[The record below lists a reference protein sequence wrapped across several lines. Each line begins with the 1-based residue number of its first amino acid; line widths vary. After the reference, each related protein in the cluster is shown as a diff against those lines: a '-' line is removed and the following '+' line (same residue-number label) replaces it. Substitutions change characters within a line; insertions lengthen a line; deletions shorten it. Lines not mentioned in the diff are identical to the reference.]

1 MASKTPDLA
10 LYHLVIARGNYPR
23 SECGRAISLY
33 SAKSEKDSSAEHLT
47 LEADYQR
54 PGRLKDAQ
62 DKYVLSDAQLAKVKA
77 GLAEAAVGSWE
88 IGTRIQALLEFD
100 APSYS
105 VYTPAGNTLPF
116 PKQVPTDVQLS
127 IEPVFAIARDVVR
140 KRNASNNNTKGPQQ
154 LMKDGSAA
162 DPVSIGV
169 GVLLAGWT
177 GQSTKD
183 GLDYFGAATDQLE
196 FLWTDIP
203 RTWDGAFSHRMEMV
217 QLRNDYLSMV
227 PPFLVYYATSSTLDP
242 RLGTCGNTSCWA
254 MGLLGSL
261 QMTQGTGPLARNA
274 WVAAGALRVLAT
286 IKYSSYADSFIN
298 EQADLVRWTKEI
310 HAAMYRRLDETGIFK
325 NYVTNDPEVPISS
338 SSFYDAASTAL
349 LASTVYRL
357 SVLEGECESIQYA
370 ERSRKALF
378 APHSKHITEE
388 GWLKPVVNPYN
399 YRLEGSKSA
408 EGQAFVLM
416 LHAAWRDWVE
426 KGSPGT

>member
-1 MASKTPDLA
+1 MFSQT
-10 LYHLVIARGNYPR
+10 H
-23 SECGRAISLY
+23 SL
-33 SAKSEKDSSAEHLT
+33 
-47 LEADYQR
+47 
-54 PGRLKDAQ
+54 P
-62 DKYVLSDAQLAKVKA
+62 
-77 GLAEAAVGSWE
+77 SWE

-227 PPFLVYYATSSTLDP
+227 PPFLVYYGVQTQNKTLIREAYEQI
-242 RLGTCGNTSCWA
+242 RLYRSYLIDIRSETRNLWKH
-254 MGLLGSL
+254 
-261 QMTQGTGPLARNA
+261 GTGPLARNA